1 MHRLT
6 RALVAASVLSL
17 VAGSVAMAAPPPTLT
32 NLDPGGTITLHQS
45 LPVNVVLVGY
55 EQEGADPDASDTD
68 VNAGDFTDGLAST
81 YQTIN
86 RFPAF
91 YGLPA
96 DAHVDFTYD
105 YNLVWADAA
114 FEDAFFGA
122 LAGMAEPADLTLFQ
136 SDYND
141 QDNNVLDVSDNHFI
155 DAPSVE
161 QWLADNATTMLGSE
175 GVDTSEYTV
184 FLVNWWGRD
193 DFIHHVYTKTDE
205 ADPDTGYNF
214 GELRETRK
222 IIAWGGTTADDE
234 ESGLGSTHRIWFY
247 DLSAGPEAW
256 TDNWNVDDPDPLD
269 PGNADAEV
277 QYRMPP
283 VWEYGNAS
291 GYRPFDDL
299 TGDLAKVTRYVA
311 LDLLF
316 TTSPLYKPALSAPAL
331 PNDIQLDIN
340 AFDNAGV
347 DVAALFDLPL
357 IDAELAELK
366 PDVAISSELSVRD
379 LAGRLERVYQ
389 CFAADENSCF
399 GSRLFNIAFGDL
411 FLYFTDHLLRFLD
424 GDSDYELPLFA
435 FYGAEDLEAGG
446 LLGFAD
452 DDWRSGTQSYV
463 FAFDDPFLESIGYGF
478 STTTI
483 HEVGHHVGMS
493 HPHDGYD
500 SEDDLDFGPGGD
512 FYFAWS
518 GDESNTIMSYVDL
531 NWDFSQF
538 DRDNMNRYMTATYLN
553 TANAVLK
560 KIYRSPRAGRV
571 SSLLLAADAR
581 AGEALAAY
589 DAYDWETAMLKAEKS
604 YRKVIAAAAQIGIPI
619 EPQNYTADYKARGQ
633 AYAFVDPVNH
643 HRDE

>member
-1 MHRLT
+1 M
-6 RALVAASVLSL
+6 VAAAALSL
-17 VAGSVAMAAPPPTLT
+17 LASSMTLAAPPPSLDTLE
-32 NLDPGGTITLHQS
+32 PGGTITLHQT
-45 LPVNVVLVGY
+45 LPVNIVFVGY
-55 EQEGADPDASDTD
+55 EPEGADPEASDVD
-68 VNAGDFTDGLAST
+68 VNESDFMDGLAST
-81 YQTIN
+81 YQAIN

-105 YNLVWADAA
+105 YRVTWADAD

-122 LAGMAEPADLTLFQ
+122 LSSMAIPADLTLFQ

-141 QDNNVLDVSDNHFI
+141 QANNVLDVADNHFI

-161 QWLADNATTMLGSE
+161 EWLADNASGML
-175 GVDTSEYTV
+175 GVDTSQYTV
-184 FLVNWWGRD
+184 FLVNWWGRG

-256 TDNWNVDDPDPLD
+256 TDNWNVDDPDPFD
-269 PGNADAEV
+269 PGNAEADI
-277 QYRMPP
+277 QYRIPP
-283 VWEYGNAS
+283 VWEYGNDA

-299 TGDLAKVTRYVA
+299 TGDLSKVTRYVA

-331 PNDIQLDIN
+331 PDDIQLDIN

-347 DVAALFDLPL
+347 DVASLFDIGL
-357 IDAELAELK
+357 INAELGELK
-366 PDVAISSELSVRD
+366 PDVDFTTELTVRD
-379 LAGRLERVYQ
+379 LAGKLEKIYK
-389 CFAADENSCF
+389 CFAADEDSCYGF
-399 GSRLFNIAFGDL
+399 RLFNIAFGDL
-411 FLYFTDHLLRFLD
+411 FLYFTDHLLAFLE

-452 DDWRSGTQSYV
+452 DNWRDGTQSYV

-483 HEVGHHVGMS
+483 HEVGHHVGLS
-493 HPHDGYD
+493 HPHDGWD
-500 SEDDLDFGPGGD
+500 SEAGIDFGPADD

-518 GDESNTIMSYVDL
+518 GDESNSIMSYVDL

-538 DRDNMNRYMTATYLN
+538 DRDNMDRFMTATYLN
-553 TANAVLK
+553 TANAVLA

-571 SSLLLAADAR
+571 SSMLLAADADAAASLTAYAAFDWR
-581 AGEALAAY
+581 GAMLAAE
-589 DAYDWETAMLKAEKS
+589 DAFRTVME
-604 YRKVIAAAAQIGIPI
+604 AAAAINVQV
-619 EPQNYTADYKARGQ
+619 EPQASQADYKARGQ
-633 AYAFVDPVNH
+633 AYAFVDPVHH
-643 HRDE
+643 HRDK

>member
-1 MHRLT
+1 VHRLT
-6 RALVAASVLSL
+6 RALVSATALSL
-17 VAGSVAMAAPPPTLT
+17 IAGSVAVAAPPPDLT
-32 NLDPGGTITLHQS
+32 TLDPGGTMTLEQT
-45 LPVNVVLVGY
+45 LPVNIVFVGY
-55 EQEGADPDASDTD
+55 EAEGGDPDASDTD
-68 VNAGDFTDGLAST
+68 VNEAGFLGDLAST
-81 YQTIN
+81 YETIN

-105 YNLVWADAA
+105 YEVTWADAA
-114 FEDAFFGA
+114 FEDAFFGY
-122 LAGMAEPADLTLFQ
+122 LAGIAAPADLTLFQ

-141 QDNNVLDVSDNHFI
+141 QDNNVLDVADNHFI

-161 QWLADNATTMLGSE
+161 QWLADNASGWL

-205 ADPDTGYNF
+205 PDPDTGYNF
-214 GELRETRK
+214 GTQRETRK

-256 TDNWNVDDPDPLD
+256 TDNWNVDDPDPFD

-283 VWEYGNAS
+283 VWEYGSTA

-311 LDLLF
+311 MDLLF

-331 PNDIQLDIN
+331 PNEIQLDIN

-347 DVAALFDLPL
+347 DVGALFDIAL
-357 IDAELAELK
+357 INSELGELK
-366 PDVAISSELSVRD
+366 PDVSFSTELTIRE
-379 LAGRLERVYQ
+379 LAGKLEKIYL
-389 CFAADENSCF
+389 CFAADENSCYGF
-399 GSRLFNIAFGDL
+399 RLFNIAFGDL
-411 FLYFTDHLLRFLD
+411 FLYFTDHLLKYLE

-452 DDWRSGTQSYV
+452 DNWRDGTQSYV

-493 HPHDGYD
+493 HPHDGWD
-500 SEDDLDFGPGGD
+500 SEAGIDFGPGGD

-518 GDESNTIMSYVDL
+518 GDESNSIMSYVDL

-553 TANAVLK
+553 TANAVLA
-560 KIYRSPRAGRV
+560 KIYASPRAGRI
-571 SSLLLAADAR
+571 SGLLTAADAD
-581 AGEALAAY
+581 AAAALAAY
-589 DAYDWETAMLKAEKS
+589 QTYDWAGAMLAAEEA
-604 YRKVIAAAAQIGIPI
+604 YRAVMEAAAAINVQV
-619 EPQNYTADYKARGQ
+619 EPQSSQADYKARGQ
-633 AYAFVDPVNH
+633 AYAFVDPVHH

>member
-6 RALVAASVLSL
+6 RALVSATALSL
-17 VAGSVAMAAPPPTLT
+17 IAGSVAVAAPPPDLT
-32 NLDPGGTITLHQS
+32 TLDPGGTMTLQQT
-45 LPVNVVLVGY
+45 LPVNIVFVGY
-55 EQEGADPDASDTD
+55 ESEGGDPDASDTD
-68 VNAGDFTDGLAST
+68 VNEAGFLGDLAST
-81 YQTIN
+81 YETIN

-105 YNLVWADAA
+105 YEVTWADAG
-114 FEDAFFGA
+114 FEDAFFGY
-122 LAGMAEPADLTLFQ
+122 LASIASPADLTLFQ

-141 QDNNVLDVSDNHFI
+141 QDNNVLDVAGNHFV

-161 QWLADNATTMLGSE
+161 QWLADNASGWL

-205 ADPDTGYNF
+205 PDPDTGYDF
-214 GELRETRK
+214 GTLRETRK

-283 VWEYGNAS
+283 VWEYGSTA

-311 LDLLF
+311 MDLLF

-331 PNDIQLDIN
+331 PDDIQLDIN

-347 DVAALFDLPL
+347 DVGALFDLPL
-357 IDAELAELK
+357 VNAELGELK
-366 PDVAISSELSVRD
+366 PDVAFSSELTIRD

-389 CFAADENSCF
+389 CFAADGNSCF

-411 FLYFTDHLLRFLD
+411 FLYFTDHLLSFLE

-463 FAFDDPFLESIGYGF
+463 FAFDDPFLESLGYGF

-493 HPHDGYD
+493 HPHDGWD
-500 SEDDLDFGPGGD
+500 SEAGIDLGPGGD

-518 GDESNTIMSYVDL
+518 GDESNSIMSYVDL

-553 TANAVLK
+553 TANAVLA
-560 KIYRSPRAGRV
+560 KIYGSPRAGRV
-571 SSLLLAADAR
+571 SGLLTAADA
-581 AGEALAAY
+581 
-589 DAYDWETAMLKAEKS
+589 D
-604 YRKVIAAAAQIGIPI
+604 AAAAVAAYQSYDWAGAMLAAEEAYRTVLQAAGAINVQV
-619 EPQNYTADYKARGQ
+619 EPQASQADYKSRGQ